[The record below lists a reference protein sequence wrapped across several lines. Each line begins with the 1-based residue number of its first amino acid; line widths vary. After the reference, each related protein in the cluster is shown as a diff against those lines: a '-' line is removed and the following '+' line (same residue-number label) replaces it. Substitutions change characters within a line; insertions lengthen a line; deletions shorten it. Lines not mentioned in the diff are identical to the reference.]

1 MARATKNRE
10 GTTRLDAEIQYV
22 PSMPRGSR
30 AYTTRNRYPVPKY
43 SPHTRRNRQAEAAY
57 MAEMRA
63 TAAMR
68 KDQKWDQKK

>member
-1 MARATKNRE
+1 
-10 GTTRLDAEIQYV
+10 
-22 PSMPRGSR
+22 MPRGSR

-68 KDQKWDQKK
+68 KDQNLDQKK